1 MRIEI
6 HITIKSDDGQI
17 QEQEQIACLQRGMLT
32 PEELG
37 MNLAE
42 AKELTHNVQEAMLR
56 CQTAEFVRQQSVCP
70 HCGKKR
76 ALKGNHE
83 IVYRTLFGK
92 LKVKSPRL
100 YQCPCRAGV
109 KCTASPLATLLPER
123 TAPELLYLES
133 KWASLMPFEETRGLL
148 KEVLPVGDDLNCQS
162 IRQNL
167 QRVAERLEEELG
179 QERQMFFDEAPPNPP
194 APQAPLTVGLDGGY
208 LHNYERKSR
217 QDGWFEV
224 IVGKSVPADRP
235 AKRFAFVRSYDD
247 KPKRRLFEV
256 LKSQGM
262 NPNQLVTFLSDG
274 GETVRNLPAY
284 LNPQAEHLLDWF
296 HITMRL
302 TVMGQTAKGMSGVE
316 APSLVSHVES
326 ELESLKWHLWN
337 GNVRPALE
345 IVEGLKV
352 LLAGNDL
359 AEARAKLLKALKEFG
374 RYIAAN
380 QNCIPDYGDRFRNDE
395 TITTAFVESA
405 VNQIVS
411 HRMVKQMRWSQRG
424 AHLLLQVRTRVL
436 NHELRETFCRWH
448 PKMKAAS
455 IEPGKVAA

>member
-1 MRIEI
+1 MKVEI
-6 HITIKSDDGQI
+6 QITIKSDDGQI
-17 QEQEQIACLQRGMLT
+17 QEQEQIACLQRGTLT

-42 AKELTHNVQEAMLR
+42 AKELTHRVQETMVR
-56 CQTAEFVRQQSVCP
+56 CQTAEFVKQQSMCP

-83 IVYRTLFGK
+83 IIYRTLFGK
-92 LKVKSPRL
+92 LKVSSPRL
-100 YQCPCRAGV
+100 YQCSCQD
-109 KCTASPLATLLPER
+109 TAKRTESPLAELLPER

-133 KWASLMPFEETRGLL
+133 KWASLMPFQETRGLL
-148 KEVLPVGDDLNCQS
+148 REVLPVGEELNAPA
-162 IRQNL
+162 IRKNL

-179 QERQMFFDEAPPNPP
+179 EERHMFFDEAPTNSPV
-194 APQAPLTVGLDGGY
+194 PQAPLTVGLDGGY
-208 LHNYERKSR
+208 LHNYEQKSR

-224 IVGKSVPADRP
+224 IVGKSVPAQGP
-235 AKRFAFVRSYDD
+235 AKRFAFVHTYDD

-302 TVMGQTAKGMSGVE
+302 TVMGQTAKGMTGIE
-316 APSLVSHVES
+316 APPLVTQVAS

-345 IVEGLKV
+345 IIEGLKI
-352 LLAGNDL
+352 LLAGDDL
-359 AEARAKLLKALKEFG
+359 AEARTKLLKALREFG

-380 QNCIPDYGDRFRNDE
+380 RDCIPDYGDRFRNDE

-405 VNQIVS
+405 VNQVVS
-411 HRMVKQMRWSQRG
+411 QRMVKQMRWSQRG

-436 NHELRETFCRWH
+436 NHELRDTFCRWY
-448 PKMKAAS
+448 PRMKATS
-455 IEPGKVAA
+455 TEPGQRAA